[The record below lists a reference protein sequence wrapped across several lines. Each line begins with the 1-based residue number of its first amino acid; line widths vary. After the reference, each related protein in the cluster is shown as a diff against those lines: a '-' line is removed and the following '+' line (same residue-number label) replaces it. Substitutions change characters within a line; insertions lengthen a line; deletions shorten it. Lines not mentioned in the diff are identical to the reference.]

1 MIDFGHYRC
10 GFNVFAGE
18 VGSMCNRVQLYDL
31 IKESFLLL
39 DFGDRRFLETYGL
52 TVSRY
57 YALYHIAAD
66 PGLSPSRLSNRMFCD
81 KSNITR
87 LLQSLE
93 ADGYVERQAH
103 ERDGRLHRLYLSPAG
118 ARLQQEIRT
127 AHEAYIAR
135 RMGDLEPD
143 QLEQLSAT
151 LHWLNHQLALE
162 LREQLTITVN

>member
-1 MIDFGHYRC
+1 
-10 GFNVFAGE
+10 
-18 VGSMCNRVQLYDL
+18 LYDL

-39 DFGDRRFLETYGL
+39 DFGDRRFLEAYGL

-57 YALYHIAAD
+57 YALTHIAAD

-118 ARLQQEIRT
+118 TRLQQEIRT
-127 AHEAYIAR
+127 AHEAYISR
-135 RMGDLEPD
+135 RLRALEPD
-143 QLEQLSAT
+143 QVDQLSGA
-151 LHWLNHQLALE
+151 LHRLNHQLALD
-162 LREQLTITVN
+162 LREHLPASVN